1 MSDLAQVVADAERR
15 EREDAAKAALSTV
28 EYLSAPQ
35 LELLTGT
42 PASTWRYWAHLG
54 TGPASMK
61 IGRRRVW
68 RKTTVLAWLESQEKA
83 SV

>member
-1 MSDLAQVVADAERR
+1 MTDLGQAVADADRR
-15 EREDAAKAALSTV
+15 AREEAAKSALSTV

-54 TGPASMK
+54 TGPASLK
-61 IGRRRVW
+61 
-68 RKTTVLAWLESQEKA
+68 
-83 SV
+83 